1 MGTAMKIDNWQK
13 RELFGLLF
21 WGFIGLVVMIL
32 VMSLAGCATP
42 KNTDRTTNVDY
53 SGTLQQMQSR
63 MDSLM
68 YNMQMQRKEVS
79 EKLSNLKIENRTVY
93 YSQPD
98 STGKQYPTQVSET
111 TVNKEDKENKTID
124 TELNVT
130 IKQLVTEVS
139 DLRQKLDA
147 AMSEKEKVKEVSWW
161 DLHKMDVY
169 AGMFGVV
176 AIGWLVCR
184 CRKK

>member
-1 MGTAMKIDNWQK
+1 MKIDNWQK
-13 RELFGLLF
+13 RELLGLLF

-32 VMSLAGCATP
+32 VMSLAACATP

-53 SGTLQQMQSR
+53 SGILQQMQSR

-79 EKLSNLKIENRTVY
+79 EKLSNLKINNTTTY
-93 YSQPD
+93 LSPPD

-111 TVNKEDKENKTID
+111 TVNKEDKENKTTD

-130 IKQLVTEVS
+130 IQQLLTEVS

-147 AMSEKEKVKEVSWW
+147 VIYEQDKVAELSWW
-161 DLHKMDVY
+161 DLNKNKVY
-169 AGMFGVV
+169 VSAVLLFTFVWV
-176 AIGWLVCR
+176 SKF
-184 CRKK
+184 KKGG

>member
-1 MGTAMKIDNWQK
+1 MKIDNWQK

-53 SGTLQQMQSR
+53 SSTLQQMQSR

-68 YNMQMQRKEVS
+68 YNMQIQRKEVS
-79 EKLSNLKIENRTVY
+79 EKLSNLKIENTTTY
-93 YSQPD
+93 LSPPD

-111 TVNKEDKENKTID
+111 SLNKEDKENKTTD

-130 IKQLVTEVS
+130 IQQLVTEVS

-147 AMSEKEKVKEVSWW
+147 VMSEKDKVAELSWW
-161 DLHKMDVY
+161 DLHKDKVY
-169 AGMFGVV
+169 VSAVLLFTFVWV
-176 AIGWLVCR
+176 SKF
-184 CRKK
+184 KKGG

>member
-1 MGTAMKIDNWQK
+1 MKIDNWQK
-13 RELFGLLF
+13 RELLGLLF

-32 VMSLAGCATP
+32 VISLAGCATP
-42 KNTDRTTNVDY
+42 MNTDRNTHVDY
-53 SGTLQQMQSR
+53 SQDLQQMQSR

-98 STGKQYPTQVSET
+98 STGKQYPTQVIET
-111 TVNKEDKENKTID
+111 IVNQKDKENKTSD

-130 IKQLVTEVS
+130 IQQLVTEVS

-147 AMSEKEKVKEVSWW
+147 VMSEKNKVVELSWW
-161 DLHKMDVY
+161 DLNKNKVY
-169 AGMFGVV
+169 VSAALLLFLFILIVNLKRRV
-176 AIGWLVCR
+176 I
-184 CRKK
+184 